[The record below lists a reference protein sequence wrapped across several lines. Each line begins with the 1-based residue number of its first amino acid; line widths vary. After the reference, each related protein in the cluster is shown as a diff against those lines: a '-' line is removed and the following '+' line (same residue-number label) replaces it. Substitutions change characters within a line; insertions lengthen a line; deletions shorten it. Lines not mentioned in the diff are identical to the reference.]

1 MSRDYFIIMVYVLVC
16 ENYQALVAQQPL
28 RRRGFPPALTDEE
41 VITIEL
47 CGEYFGLGQ
56 DEEIFDYFRTHYL
69 SFFPRCGNEPALY
82 ARRPICGLSKP
93 GCNND

>member
-16 ENYQALVAQQPL
+16 ENYQTLVAQQRL

-41 VITIEL
+41 VITIEI
-47 CGEYFGLGQ
+47 CGEYLGLSQ
-56 DEEIFDYFRTHYL
+56 DEDIFDYFCTHYQ
-69 SFFPRCGNEPALY
+69 SFFLNCGNEPALC

-93 GCNND
+93 RCNND